1 MIVFNESGTKGKD
14 EVFGGLESE
23 NRKTGVKQFL
33 EFI

>member
-1 MIVFNESGTKGKD
+1 MIVFNEGTKGKF
-14 EVFGGLESE
+14 EKFGGLESE